1 MIAENKSEII
11 PVITDGPQSL
21 FEKEC
26 TWEQKRLQ
34 QFSKRRISRVQNSN
48 CRNVNWLQ
56 LCPKQHFGQKLE
68 ILSFSG
74 FPPTGHQKYL
84 SFFPPLINFILLY
97 SLFWGKTFES
107 WSTKSKSTFCLISK
121 GYLENTSGF
130 SYEYSLI
137 VKRKNI
143 QIFSWG
149 FINQNMSNRTR
160 RRVIKGVQYCWCWVK
175 MLIGRSK
182 VNTLLFTTYWV

>member
-1 MIAENKSEII
+1 MEIDWSFV
-11 PVITDGPQSL
+11 P
-21 FEKEC
+21 
-26 TWEQKRLQ
+26 
-34 QFSKRRISRVQNSN
+34 NSI
-48 CRNVNWLQ
+48 LA
-56 LCPKQHFGQKLE
+56 KKLE

-107 WSTKSKSTFCLISK
+107 WSTKSKSTFFLISK

-130 SYEYSLI
+130 SYKYSLI
-137 VKRKNI
+137 AKRENI
-143 QIFSWG
+143 QKFSWG

-160 RRVIKGVQYCWCWVK
+160 RRIIKGVENCDAELRC
-175 MLIGRSK
+175 
-182 VNTLLFTTYWV
+182 